1 MACPL
6 CVSQN
11 ENIIKSNSLFRVI
24 LVDEIPGFVR
34 IILNRHIAE
43 FSDLNFDEYC
53 EVMKEVYRIEKIIRE
68 VLNPDKINIASLG
81 NYVPH
86 LHIHIIPRY
95 KNDAWFPDS
104 IWSEKH
110 RSYEYK
116 TTKEDIEKLLK
127 KVKNENNSNES

>member
-6 CVSQN
+6 CASQN
-11 ENIIKSNSLFRVI
+11 ENIIKSNNLFRVI

-68 VLNPDKINIASLG
+68 VLNPDKINVASLG

-110 RSYEYK
+110 RSYKYK
-116 TTKEDIEKLLK
+116 TTKEDIEKLVK

>member
-6 CVSQN
+6 CASYN
-11 ENIIKSNSLFRVI
+11 ENIIKSNNLFRVI
-24 LVDEIPGFVR
+24 LVDEIPGFIR
-34 IILNRHIAE
+34 IILNKHIAE

-53 EVMKEVYRIEKIIRE
+53 EVMKEVYKIEKIIRE

-104 IWSEKH
+104 IWSKKH

-116 TTKEDIEKLLK
+116 TTQNQIDEL
-127 KVKNENNSNES
+127 VKRIKNG